1 MEETKRDRQRQKEKN
16 NVKNK
21 NHSVR
26 KHRMNKVLGPFPC
39 SITEKLNEN
48 VSNANITLFLSFYIL
63 NQVLRTCEVFL
74 FSESTFERLL

>member
-26 KHRMNKVLGPFPC
+26 KHRMKCWDLFPA
-39 SITEKLNEN
+39 L
-48 VSNANITLFLSFYIL
+48 L
-63 NQVLRTCEVFL
+63 LRN
-74 FSESTFERLL
+74 